1 MLTPGVGKA
10 SRLSGLWRSAATG
23 LCFVGFWLLAAAAT
37 LLLLP
42 FALLPLGD
50 RPRRVRRLAGIGFRL
65 LLGWI
70 DALGIGRFHIE
81 GEERIGE
88 ARGRL
93 LVANHPCFLDVV
105 ALFAYLPDANCVMKG
120 SLRRHPFFGPFVR
133 AGGYLGNDSDPEQVI
148 EACRKAHERG
158 EAIIIFPEGSRSA
171 PGAAPHFRRGA
182 AQIAV
187 RVGMEI
193 LPVTIRC
200 TPPVLTH
207 GRPWFRM
214 PGERFVHVICFHEPC
229 SLETFAPLDGL
240 APSLAARRL
249 TQGLED
255 YFIHTLNAS
264 EPMKTCS
271 AAASDAARSA
281 ERSPR

>member
-1 MLTPGVGKA
+1 ME
-10 SRLSGLWRSAATG
+10 SRLSSLWHSAATG
-23 LCFVGFWLLAAAAT
+23 LCFLGFWLLAATAT
-37 LLLLP
+37 LFILP
-42 FALLPLGD
+42 FALIPPGQ
-50 RPRRVRRLAGIGFRL
+50 RARRVRRLAGVGFRL

-70 DALGIGRFHIE
+70 EALGIGRFRVE
-81 GEERIGE
+81 GREWTDA

-105 ALFAYLPDANCVMKG
+105 ALLAYLPDANCVMKG
-120 SLRRHPFFGPFVR
+120 NLRRHPFFALFVR
-133 AGGYLGNDSDPEQVI
+133 AGGYLGNDSDPERVI

-158 EAIIIFPEGSRSA
+158 EAIVIFPEGSRSA

-187 RVGMEI
+187 RTGMEI

-214 PGERFVHVICFHEPC
+214 PPERFAHVLCLHKPRSPEA
-229 SLETFAPLDGL
+229 FAPLDGL
-240 APSLAARRL
+240 LPSLAARRL

-255 YFIHTLNAS
+255 YFIRTLNAA
-264 EPMKTCS
+264 EPMKIYT
-271 AAASDAARSA
+271 AAES
-281 ERSPR
+281 SPQ